1 MRKVV
6 TVQFTVTVDFDTDG
20 DETIEINDEVIKKA
34 ASHGMI
40 DACEAWIDGDGI
52 VDNLTDA
59 TGWLVEGINIAVD
72 NPTE

>member
-40 DACEAWIDGDGI
+40 DGSHALSWLDGVFSDLEHVKRG
-52 VDNLTDA
+52 
-59 TGWLVEGINIAVD
+59 
-72 NPTE
+72 